1 MASARRT
8 ASRCSGTRAL
18 QERVQRRHLFTEL
31 SIIVLTA
38 PLALLTACAVGPD
51 YVRPTLDAPV
61 AFREGEG
68 WKQAQ
73 PRDQEFKGKWW
84 EAFND
89 PLLNSLTEQV
99 SISNQNLAQSEAQF
113 RQARALVQSARA
125 GYFPTVS
132 GNVSATRSQAAQGFS
147 RQASGAQVSTA
158 RGITNN
164 YSLSLDAAWEADV
177 WGRVRRTVEANEAN
191 AAASAADLEAARLS
205 AQAELAQNYF
215 QLRALDTQKQLLDD
229 TLNGYERSLQLTKNQ
244 YAAGVVAKSDVIQ
257 AQTQL
262 KATQAQAIDIGV
274 QRAQLEHAIALLI
287 GKPATSFA
295 IAPAPLASA
304 LPGVPVG
311 LPSDLLERR
320 PDVAAAE
327 RRVAAANAQIGVA
340 KAAYFPRLTLSATGG
355 FQSSTVANWLS
366 LPSRFWSVGPALAAT
381 LFDGGLRRAQTDQAV
396 ATYDAN
402 VAAYRQ
408 TVLTGFKEV
417 EDNLAALRI
426 LEQEAEVQD
435 EALQFARQSL
445 AIVNNQ
451 YKAGTVSYLNVVTAQ
466 ATALTSERTAVDI
479 LNRRLAAS
487 VLLIKALGGG
497 WSAAPVPVASGDAPA
512 APAARP

>member
-113 RQARALVQSARA
+113 RQARALVQSVRA
-125 GYFPTVS
+125 GYFPTIS

-340 KAAYFPRLTLSATGG
+340 KAAWFPRLTLSATGG

-381 LFDGGLRRAQTDQAV
+381 LFDGGLRRAQTDQAI

>member
-1 MASARRT
+1 MEVKPT
-8 ASRCSGTRAL
+8 LGQWL
-18 QERVQRRHLFTEL
+18 KQRRRILGMT
-31 SIIVLTA
+31 
-38 PLALLTACAVGPD
+38 
-51 YVRPTLDAPV
+51 
-61 AFREGEG
+61 
-68 WKQAQ
+68 
-73 PRDQEFKGKWW
+73 
-84 EAFND
+84 
-89 PLLNSLTEQV
+89 
-99 SISNQNLAQSEAQF
+99 
-113 RQARALVQSARA
+113 
-125 GYFPTVS
+125 
-132 GNVSATRSQAAQGFS
+132 
-147 RQASGAQVSTA
+147 
-158 RGITNN
+158 
-164 YSLSLDAAWEADV
+164 
-177 WGRVRRTVEANEAN
+177 
-191 AAASAADLEAARLS
+191 
-205 AQAELAQNYF
+205 QAELAQNYF

-262 KATQAQAIDIGV
+262 KATQAQAIDVGV
-274 QRAQLEHAIALLI
+274 TRAQLEHAIALLI
-287 GKPATSFA
+287 GKPSTSFA
-295 IAPAPLASA
+295 IDPGPLASA

-355 FQSSTVANWLS
+355 FQSSTVADWLS

-381 LFDGGLRRAQTDQAV
+381 LFDGGLRRAQTGQAI

-497 WSAAPVPVASGDAPA
+497 WSADQLPVAYGNAPPVPT
-512 APAARP
+512 ARP